1 MTLTAGSLTQPT
13 DLLAYVDAISPR
25 QGVYVDGAGRPAR
38 NSAEFP
44 VHDPATGD
52 LIAVVADG
60 STGDATA
67 AVDAAARAFPAW
79 AATPPRQRSEVLRR
93 AFELMVADIDALAA
107 LISWENGKSLAD
119 ARAEVT
125 YAAEFF
131 RWFAEEA
138 VRTDGDFGT
147 APAGG
152 TRTIVT
158 SRPVGVA
165 ALVTPWNFPAAM
177 ATRKIG
183 PALAA
188 GCTVV
193 LKPAE
198 ETPLTAL
205 AVARI
210 LTEAGAPAGVVNV
223 VPTTGPGTVV
233 GTWLADTRIRA
244 MSFTGS
250 TGVGRLLLAQAAER
264 VVNVSMELGGNA
276 PFVVAA
282 DADIDAAVAGA
293 MIAKFRNGGQACTA
307 ANRFYVHADVVE
319 EFAARFGAAIE
330 SLAVGSAF
338 EDGTAIG
345 PMIND
350 KAARTVTRLVQEA
363 AAAGARISHQAFAPT
378 GQGCFYPPTL
388 LLDVPAD
395 AAILGEEIFGPVA
408 PVVTWHDQDEL
419 LRQVNDTEFGLAAYV
434 FSGDLKWALQ
444 LAERIDAGM
453 VGINRG
459 VVSDPAAPFGG
470 VKQSGMGREGARE
483 GIREFCETQYFSVDW
498 S

>member
-1 MTLTAGSLTQPT
+1 MTLTAGPFTQPT
-13 DLLAYVDAISPR
+13 DLLAYVDRLRPHHGIHAGGAELPA
-25 QGVYVDGAGRPAR
+25 VDGVTFR
-38 NSAEFP
+38 
-44 VHDPATGD
+44 VLDPATGD
-52 LIAVVADG
+52 LVATVADG
-60 STGDATA
+60 SAADAIA
-67 AVDAAARAFPAW
+67 AVDAADAALPAW
-79 AATPPRQRSEVLRR
+79 AATAPRQRSEVLRR
-93 AFELMVADIDALAA
+93 TFELMLADIDALAA

-138 VRTDGDFGT
+138 VRPEGGYGE

-158 SRPVGVA
+158 TRPVGVA

-193 LKPAE
+193 LKPAA

-205 AVARI
+205 AVSRI
-210 LTEAGAPAGVVNV
+210 LARAGAPAGVVNV
-223 VPTTGPGTVV
+223 VPTTRPAEVV
-233 GTWLADTRIRA
+233 TTWLTDPRVRKV
-244 MSFTGS
+244 SFTGS
-250 TGVGRLLLAQAAER
+250 TGVGRLLLAQAADR
-264 VVNVSMELGGNA
+264 VVNSSMELGGNA

-282 DADIDAAVAGA
+282 DADVEAAVAGA
-293 MIAKFRNGGQACTA
+293 MVAKFRNGGQACTA

-319 EFAARFGAAIE
+319 EFTTRFGAAIE
-330 SLAVGSAF
+330 ALGVGSAF
-338 EDGTAIG
+338 REGTSVG
-345 PMIND
+345 PLISA
-350 KAARTVTRLVQEA
+350 KAVATITALVEQA
-363 AAAGARISHQAFAPT
+363 VAAGARVSHRAHASVEE
-378 GQGCFYPPTL
+378 GYFYPPTL
-388 LLDVPAD
+388 LVDVPAD
-395 AAILGEEIFGPVA
+395 AALLREEVFGPVA
-408 PVVTWHDQDEL
+408 PVVTWSDEAEL

-434 FSGDLKWALQ
+434 YSRDLKWALQ
-444 LAERIDAGM
+444 LAERTQAGM
-453 VGINRG
+453 VGVNRG
-459 VVSDPAAPFGG
+459 VVSDPSAPFGG
-470 VKQSGMGREGARE
+470 VKQSGIGREGARE

>member
-13 DLLAYVDAISPR
+13 DLLTYVDTIQPR
-25 QGVYVDGAGRPAR
+25 QGVYVDGAGRPAQ
-38 NSAEFP
+38 SGAELA

-60 STGDATA
+60 GTADATA

-79 AATPPRQRSEVLRR
+79 AATAPRQRSEVLRR

-107 LISWENGKSLAD
+107 LIAWENGKSLAD

-138 VRTDGDFGT
+138 VRTDGDYGT

-223 VPTTGPGTVV
+223 VPTTDPGAVV

-244 MSFTGS
+244 ISFTGS
-250 TGVGRLLLAQAAER
+250 TGVGRLLLAQAADR

-330 SLAVGSAF
+330 AWRSA
-338 EDGTAIG
+338 A
-345 PMIND
+345 PS
-350 KAARTVTRLVQEA
+350 RTVR
-363 AAAGARISHQAFAPT
+363 R
-378 GQGCFYPPTL
+378 
-388 LLDVPAD
+388 
-395 AAILGEEIFGPVA
+395 
-408 PVVTWHDQDEL
+408 
-419 LRQVNDTEFGLAAYV
+419 
-434 FSGDLKWALQ
+434 
-444 LAERIDAGM
+444 
-453 VGINRG
+453 
-459 VVSDPAAPFGG
+459 
-470 VKQSGMGREGARE
+470 
-483 GIREFCETQYFSVDW
+483 SVR
-498 S
+498 